1 MNGRQYLREVQYRD
15 DTNLNAR
22 VELHRRFSVN
32 SGSFHRWV
40 FDQLDVPDRARL
52 LEVGCGPGHL
62 WAANRERMPAGWEA
76 FLSDFSYG
84 MITAAR
90 SRLGA
95 GFRLEVADAEA
106 LPHPSGTFHAAIANH
121 MLYHVQNRPRAIR
134 ELARV
139 LQPDGAL
146 FAVTNGREHLRE
158 LDELMARWLPPGA
171 GSVLGAE
178 FELENGAEQLAAGF
192 AEVELRLWRD
202 ALEVTDAE
210 AIVAYVRSLP
220 VGSEADTDGLRHEA
234 TAAIEREG
242 AFKVRKATGL
252 FIARSP
258 IQSSP

>member
-1 MNGRQYLREVQYRD
+1 MNERRYLRDVQYRD

-32 SGSFHRWV
+32 SGSFHSWV
-40 FDQLDVPDRARL
+40 FDQLDVPDRASL

-62 WAANRERMPAGWEA
+62 WAANRERVPAGWEP

-84 MITAAR
+84 MVTAAR

-95 GFRLEVADAEA
+95 GFRFEVADAEA

-121 MLYHVQNRPRAIR
+121 MLYHVENRQRAIR
-134 ELARV
+134 DLARV
-139 LQPDGAL
+139 LRPDGAL
-146 FAVTNGREHLRE
+146 YAVTNGRDHLRE
-158 LDELMARWLPPGA
+158 LDELMARWLPPRAASEHAAAFG
-171 GSVLGAE
+171 
-178 FELENGAEQLAAGF
+178 LENGAEQLAAGF
-192 AEVELRLWRD
+192 ADVEVRFWRD

-234 TAAIEREG
+234 AVAIEREG
-242 AFKVRKATGL
+242 AFRVRKATGL